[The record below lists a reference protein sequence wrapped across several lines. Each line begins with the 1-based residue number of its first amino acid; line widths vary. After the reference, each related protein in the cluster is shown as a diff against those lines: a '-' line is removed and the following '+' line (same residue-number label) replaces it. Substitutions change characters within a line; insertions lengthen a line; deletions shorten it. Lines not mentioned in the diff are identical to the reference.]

1 MFYSP
6 SDVTQRKRADSH
18 STNDYHQYPYV
29 RERSRKSLPSSLAS
43 SHSLRRLASQH
54 ADIPDNTPGRNLAL
68 GSPHN
73 PSPQSSPVTSPSS
86 AHGGSS
92 RFADSQSSFT
102 SDSASADFWSS
113 RSGYEDGNRVPSTM
127 SPPNFGTPPSPV
139 PGRSRSIT
147 ESDLRLSMHARKPVS
162 RYPASSPRPRT
173 APHSPSPVIT
183 NENPDSHVPMGI
195 KPLMSKPALPPPT
208 HLSLHSPS
216 VSESLSRSRQHAM
229 PRKSRAA
236 EFDVTFP
243 FFSPGYSHSDQTG
256 VSLANQ
262 DSLQF
267 TSSTPANGK
276 EQKQRNVL
284 RRKPSA
290 KAKEKEKI
298 QRELE
303 KKKDATAS
311 PSSSACGS
319 ASVSQESRSA
329 HSRDWSLLTPAG
341 TVVQG
346 YRQREDPLPVQP
358 AEESAANEPVSPSP
372 IPYYTV
378 YGTQSEHKIAAG
390 GPDDTRQW
398 SLHAHV
404 LAGQRAQTRQE
415 LSKNLARKGSLSRMV
430 SGRWKKVTGGGGK
443 ADESRP
449 PSHGLP
455 KGRSSLQEGH
465 SPRDRIDAGEFGI
478 DLFQTRSVTEPR
490 NNSNERPA
498 EGSKLWRLVKRIS
511 TGGMRERFVADKAA
525 PPVPA
530 IPKELLSSPPPRFH
544 SLQAAPENPYNPST
558 PKNIANCGPRPSI
571 ATSSSSPNSS
581 DVASARFFQRS
592 HSRRSSVSS
601 YGEEIVPQSSFP
613 SMAHGDHHIVPP
625 RELHQI
631 ARDQKNDQGSVSR
644 SRSRSHSGQA
654 GKIDLD
660 NQRPRVASPVNGPW
674 EAPPRTVPT
683 CSVTQV
689 SSPRAYRFDEK
700 LPTVAHTQL
709 LPDGNVSLS
718 PPPRP
723 IRSAMR
729 SSRISQS
736 ENPYSNRRPATA
748 DEDRTLRTSLPSR
761 VSSALSEASTAT
773 MQPMSNSL
781 AGISKETLDVSHLRS
796 GINFRALNAAPR
808 RVPLTEREK
817 AEIWDDLMQRSA
829 QAGGTLHL
837 GSSGQLES
845 DNLRFSNCSEV
856 SSTLIDL

>member
-6 SDVTQRKRADSH
+6 SDAAQRKRADSH

-29 RERSRKSLPSSLAS
+29 RERSRKSLPSSPAS

-54 ADIPDNTPGRNLAL
+54 ADTPDNTPGPILAL
-68 GSPHN
+68 
-73 PSPQSSPVTSPSS
+73 SPQSSPVTSPSS

-92 RFADSQSSFT
+92 RFADSRSSFT
-102 SDSASADFWSS
+102 SDSASADLWSS

-173 APHSPSPVIT
+173 APHSPSPAIT
-183 NENPDSHVPMGI
+183 KENPDSHVPMGI
-195 KPLMSKPALPPPT
+195 KSLMSKPALPSPT
-208 HLSLHSPS
+208 RLSLHSPS
-216 VSESLSRSRQHAM
+216 ISESLSRSRQHAM

-236 EFDVTFP
+236 EFDVSFPFP
-243 FFSPGYSHSDQTG
+243 FFSPGYSHSDQAG

-262 DSLQF
+262 DSFQS
-267 TSSTPANGK
+267 TSSTPAYGK

-311 PSSSACGS
+311 PSSSACEYV
-319 ASVSQESRSA
+319 SVSQESPSA

-346 YRQREDPLPVQP
+346 YRQREHPLPVQP
-358 AEESAANEPVSPSP
+358 TEESAANEPVSPSP

-378 YGTQSEHKIAAG
+378 YGARSEHKIAAG

-415 LSKNLARKGSLSRMV
+415 PSKNLARKGSLSRMV

-443 ADESRP
+443 ADESRS

-465 SPRDRIDAGEFGI
+465 SRRECIDAGEFGTE
-478 DLFQTRSVTEPR
+478 LHQTRSVTEPR
-490 NNSNERPA
+490 SNLKERPV
-498 EGSKLWRLVKRIS
+498 ESSKLWKLVKRIS

-530 IPKELLSSPPPRFH
+530 IPKELLSSPPPRSH
-544 SLQAAPENPYNPST
+544 SLRAAPENPYSPST
-558 PKNIANCGPRPSI
+558 PKNIANSGPRPSI

-613 SMAHGDHHIVPP
+613 SMAYGDHHIVPP
-625 RELHQI
+625 RELYQI
-631 ARDQKNDQGSVSR
+631 TRDQKNDQGSISR

-660 NQRPRVASPVNGPW
+660 GQRPRVASPVNGPW
-674 EAPPRTVPT
+674 ETPPRTVPT
-683 CSVTQV
+683 CLVTQV
-689 SSPRAYRFDEK
+689 SSPRTHKFDEK
-700 LPTVAHTQL
+700 PPTVAHTQL

-736 ENPYSNRRPATA
+736 ESSYSHRRPATA

-761 VSSALSEASTAT
+761 VSGALSEASTTT

-781 AGISKETLDVSHLRS
+781 AGTSKETLDVSHLRS

-817 AEIWDDLMQRSA
+817 AEIWDDLLQRSA

-845 DNLRFSNCSEV
+845 DNLRFSSCSEV
-856 SSTLIDL
+856 SSKLIDL